1 MLTTYRTADKAILES
16 MGDGLITLCLPTQ
29 QNIDDLEH
37 QCDRWQDDG
46 SVVRFISDLELVEA
60 CWDRRLRDDG
70 SILFSCTAPE
80 KDWTVVME
88 RRPW

>member
-16 MGDGLITLCLPTQ
+16 MSDGLITLCLPTQ

-46 SVVRFISDLELVEA
+46 SVVRFISDLH
-60 CWDRRLRDDG
+60 G
-70 SILFSCTAPE
+70 
-80 KDWTVVME
+80 WTVVVVKTKSI
-88 RRPW
+88 RVI